1 MSVDLSWTVDCE
13 AGVWFVGCRVHN
25 RTDVSRRVRLRSRLD
40 GPILPPR
47 RSGVPEA
54 GWDATGVTLRL
65 DPAERCA
72 VGFAAVAPSN
82 DTPSE
87 PPADPPVEVVDHE
100 PADETTPPDAD
111 AETAVRTLGEHRPP
125 RAAAVSSDATG
136 PSVTARGSPSVTAE
150 ASARGAPD
158 RIDDWLD
165 VVESRVEQ
173 AERLTDGDLEA
184 ATEAVRT
191 LGGVDAVAVLDD
203 RVAADA
209 AALRRVSERVS
220 SLAARASATEIP
232 VESLERLA

>member
-25 RTDVSRRVRLRSRLD
+25 RTGVSRRVRVRSRLD
-40 GPILPPR
+40 GPVFPPR

-54 GWDATGVTLRL
+54 GWDATGVTLCL
-65 DPAERCA
+65 DPAERRA
-72 VGFAAVAPSN
+72 AGFAVLAPSGEHS
-82 DTPSE
+82 DE

-100 PADETTPPDAD
+100 PADEAAPPVVD
-111 AETAVRTLGEHRPP
+111 AEAAVRTLGEHRPP
-125 RAAAVSSDATG
+125 REAAVSSSTTG

-165 VVESRVEQ
+165 TVESRVEQ
-173 AERLTDGDLEA
+173 AERLTDADLEA

-220 SLAARASATEIP
+220 SLATRASATDLPI
-232 VESLERLA
+232 ESLERLA

>member
-13 AGVWFVGCRVHN
+13 AGVWFVGCRVYN
-25 RTDVSRRVRLRSRLD
+25 RTDVSRRIRLRSRLD
-40 GPILPPR
+40 GPVFPPR
-47 RSGVPEA
+47 RSGIPEA
-54 GWDATGVTLRL
+54 GWDATGVSLRL
-65 DPAERCA
+65 DPAECRA
-72 VGFAAVAPSN
+72 AGFAALASS
-82 DTPSE
+82 DE
-87 PPADPPVEVVDHE
+87 PPDEQSADPPVEVVDDE
-100 PADETTPPDAD
+100 PTDAATPPAAD

-125 RAAAVSSDATG
+125 RAVAVSSDATG
-136 PSVTARGSPSVTAE
+136 SSVTARDSPSATAE

-165 VVESRVEQ
+165 AVEARVEQ
-173 AERLTDGDLEA
+173 AERLTDADLDA

-209 AALRRVSERVS
+209 AALCRVSERAS
-220 SLAARASATEIP
+220 SLAARASATDLP

>member
-25 RTDVSRRVRLRSRLD
+25 RADVSRRVRLRSRLD
-40 GPILPPR
+40 GPVFPPR

-54 GWDATGVTLRL
+54 GWDATGVTLCL
-65 DPAERCA
+65 DPAERRA
-72 VGFAAVAPSN
+72 TGFAVLAPS
-82 DTPSE
+82 DE

-100 PADETTPPDAD
+100 PADEATPPVVD
-111 AETAVRTLGEHRPP
+111 AEAAVRTLGEHRPP
-125 RAAAVSSDATG
+125 REAAVSSSTTG
-136 PSVTARGSPSVTAE
+136 PSVTARGSPSATGE
-150 ASARGAPD
+150 ASARGASD

-165 VVESRVEQ
+165 AVESRVEQ
-173 AERLTDGDLEA
+173 AERLTDADLEA

-209 AALRRVSERVS
+209 AALRRVSERAS
-220 SLAARASATEIP
+220 SLAARASATDLP